1 MATLIIPKERA
12 TGFDGDFS
20 VPCNCMGFPKPLR
33 HSLAGVCVWE
43 TN

>member
-20 VPCNCMGFPKPLR
+20 VPRNCMGFPMPLR
-33 HSLAGVCVWE
+33 NSLARVCVWE